1 MSRTFRL
8 VLLSVSLSASILVVT
23 AGCKKSD
30 APAGTKIEETK
41 PADPT
46 KAAEPKAGDTA
57 KPADPVKPAEPAKP
71 ADPPAAGGTNS
82 ELENKA
88 IAMMGKLGDVFAAD
102 AKDCE
107 KLATDLRAFLNDN
120 KATIAE
126 MTALEKKQTEAEKTA
141 FEARNKAAQ
150 EAAQAKMEPAAK
162 ACGDNKNVQAVLK
175 DFPTD

>member
-8 VLLSVSLSASILVVT
+8 VLFSVSFSVLVVT
-23 AGCKKSD
+23 AACKKSD

-41 PADPT
+41 PADPA
-46 KAAEPKAGDTA
+46 KPAEPKA
-57 KPADPVKPAEPAKP
+57 ADPAKPAEPAKP

-82 ELENKA
+82 EVENKA
-88 IAMMGKLGDVFAAD
+88 IAMMQKLGDVFAAD

-120 KATIAE
+120 KGTITE
-126 MTALEKKQTEAEKTA
+126 MTALEKKQTEAEKAA
-141 FEARNKAAQ
+141 FEVRNKAVQ

-162 ACGDNKNVQAVLK
+162 ACADNKNVQAVLK